1 MLGKRIAECDFELP
15 DIKLSS
21 TLIFSTVKYNF
32 NNNCRMCTKEIKNCE
47 HLSFDFQIV
56 QNNRRL

>member
-1 MLGKRIAECDFELP
+1 MQDKRIAECNYKLP
-15 DIKLSS
+15 NIKLSS
-21 TLIFSTVKYNF
+21 NIIFSTVKYNF
-32 NNNCRMCTKEIKNCE
+32 NNNRRMCTKEIKNCE